1 MQKKVL
7 KNAGWIIGCKVV
19 KAVLTLVVTAITTR
33 YLGVEK
39 YGLLNYAAGLVAFFI
54 PIMRLGLDA
63 IMVHEIVQRPEEE
76 GKIVGTVMTLSTISA
91 FLCVLGVSAFTMVVN
106 AGEKDTIIVSAI
118 YSLMLFFQALEML
131 HYWFQAKLL
140 AKFSAIAMLV
150 SYIFVALFQALL
162 IYLNADV
169 YLFALSFSID
179 YFIIAIILLII
190 FKKKSD
196 QKIRFSFKLAKSM
209 LSISKYYIVST
220 LVQTIYMQTDKI
232 MLKLMIGDA
241 ATGIYTG
248 AITCASMTSFV
259 FVAIIDS
266 MRPEIFA
273 GKNQSQEQFEN
284 RVTELYS
291 VIIYFSLIQCV
302 VITALAPII
311 IEIMCSAQ
319 FIESV
324 PVLRVAVWFTTF
336 SYLGTIRNVW
346 MLAEG
351 NQRYLW
357 IINLTGALT
366 NVALNFVFIPILG
379 ALGAAVASVITQVV
393 ANVIVGYIIKP
404 IRANNR
410 LMVRSLNPKYLKGLI
425 SSFRRG

>member
-39 YGLLNYAAGLVAFFI
+39 YGLLNYAAGLVAFFV

-209 LSISKYYIVST
+209 LSVSKYYIVST

-311 IEIMCSAQ
+311 IEIMCGAQ

-425 SSFRRG
+425 SSFKRG

>member
-39 YGLLNYAAGLVAFFI
+39 YGLLNYAAGLVAFFV

-209 LSISKYYIVST
+209 LSVSKYYIVST
-220 LVQTIYMQTDKI
+220 LVQTVYMQTDKI

-311 IEIMCSAQ
+311 IEIMCGAQ

-366 NVALNFVFIPILG
+366 NVALNFVFISILG

-425 SSFRRG
+425 SSFKRG

>member
-1 MQKKVL
+1 
-7 KNAGWIIGCKVV
+7 
-19 KAVLTLVVTAITTR
+19 
-33 YLGVEK
+33 
-39 YGLLNYAAGLVAFFI
+39 
-54 PIMRLGLDA
+54 
-63 IMVHEIVQRPEEE
+63 
-76 GKIVGTVMTLSTISA
+76 
-91 FLCVLGVSAFTMVVN
+91 
-106 AGEKDTIIVSAI
+106 
-118 YSLMLFFQALEML
+118 
-131 HYWFQAKLL
+131 
-140 AKFSAIAMLV
+140 
-150 SYIFVALFQALL
+150 
-162 IYLNADV
+162 
-169 YLFALSFSID
+169 
-179 YFIIAIILLII
+179 
-190 FKKKSD
+190 
-196 QKIRFSFKLAKSM
+196 
-209 LSISKYYIVST
+209 
-220 LVQTIYMQTDKI
+220 MQTDKI

-311 IEIMCSAQ
+311 IEIMCGGQ